1 MGLVSDLISHVD
13 KIDLTEKKKILFDS
27 FLKMGF
33 PTTNDEEWKYTSLK
47 KIIANRYRL
56 DYNSE
61 DIDKQIVEKHSL
73 GLGNKIVFS

>member
-1 MGLVSDLISHVD
+1 MGLVGDLISHVD

-47 KIIANRYRL
+47 KIIAN
-56 DYNSE
+56 
-61 DIDKQIVEKHSL
+61 
-73 GLGNKIVFS
+73 